1 MPYLIENSAG
11 VWCVQRKVPEK
22 LQSAVARLLN
32 SKKQT
37 QKYLKKSLGTK
48 DRRNRRAM
56 HALADLDRTLRE
68 AEALTRQQ
76 PQKPKAPLRTTIND
90 TEIKRMAEYVYAKA
104 LAWDERTRYGRDE
117 LKRMEAEHIRLE
129 GRPLDGPWAFPYETL
144 PAHGLSPAQLADDR
158 AQLAEDLKDMRDAL
172 ALGDISA
179 VEDHIIEALDTFQI
193 DLDRQGVAYVKLGIE
208 VLRAY
213 VRALQAVELRNAGEP
228 VPTPQLVAPST
239 AAASGT
245 LKEAFEGWKKERD
258 RPESTL
264 HEYGRAIDM
273 FVQLHGNLPILE
285 IKRSHART
293 FREALQLVPKS
304 RKGAL
309 LKASLPELSEYGRAQ
324 PSVQKV
330 SPGTVNK
337 QLGAL
342 QAIAEWGRHNGLVPE
357 DTPWNDPFEEMRLE
371 EEQSQREP
379 FDARDLQTIFN
390 APLFTEHMLPVGAKG
405 EAGIWLPLLAL
416 FAGARQA
423 EYVGLRVSDIR
434 EDGETRVPLMWFT
447 RDTKAGRRLKTKSS
461 ERVVPVHPQII
472 EIGFLNYV
480 AERRKEGEQAWL
492 FPTVAPDQKG
502 ALRAWA
508 KWWGRHL
515 RTHVGVKDTNKVF
528 HSFRHGFQDALR
540 QATPDEELRDALAG
554 RSSGKSVSRRY
565 GAKAMLE
572 RWGVKAL
579 KAAIDKINYPGLDLS
594 RVKPLGAS
602 PNGSY
607 EYLKDRWCH
616 SCRAP
621 SVFAGHRVAEPQPI
635 HTHDAL

>member
-1 MPYLIENSAG
+1 VLG
-11 VWCVQRKVPEK
+11 
-22 LQSAVARLLN
+22 

-48 DRRNRRAM
+48 DRREANRRAT

-76 PQKPKAPLRTTIND
+76 PSKPTAPPRTTLND
-90 TEIKRMAEYVYAKA
+90 AEIQRMAEYAYAKT
-104 LAWDERTRYGRDE
+104 LAWDERVRFGRDE
-117 LKRMEAEHIRLE
+117 FKRIEAEHIRLE
-129 GRPLDGPWAFPYETL
+129 GSSMGAWATPYDGLPPYGLT
-144 PAHGLSPAQLADDR
+144 PAMLKENR
-158 AQLAEDLKDMRDAL
+158 EELAESLKDYREAL
-172 ALGDISA
+172 ALGDITA
-179 VEDHIIEALDTFQI
+179 VEDHIAEALDVFHI
-193 DLDRQGVAYVKLGIE
+193 DLDRQGVAYPKLGIE
-208 VLRAY
+208 ILRAY
-213 VRALQAVELRNAGEP
+213 VRALQAIEQRNAGAP
-228 VPTPQLVAPST
+228 VPTPQPATPST

-245 LKEAFEGWKKERD
+245 LREAFEGWKKERD
-258 RPESTL
+258 RPNGTL
-264 HEYGRAIDM
+264 HEYRRAVEM
-273 FVQLHGNLPILE
+273 FIQLHGNLAILE

-309 LKASLPELSEYGRAQ
+309 LKASLPELSSHGRAQ

-342 QAIAEWGRHNGLVPE
+342 QAIAGWGRHNGLVPE
-357 DTPWNDPFEEMRLE
+357 DAPWNDPFEEMRLE
-371 EEQSQREP
+371 EEQSEREP

-390 APLFTEHMLPVGAKG
+390 APLFTEHKLPVGAKG

-423 EYVGLRVSDIR
+423 EYAGLRASDIR
-434 EDGETRVPLMWFT
+434 EDGDTRVPLMWFT

-461 ERVVPVHPQII
+461 ERVVPVHPQLI
-472 EIGFLNYV
+472 EIGFLEYV
-480 AERRKEGEQAWL
+480 AERRKEDEQAWL

-502 ALRAWA
+502 ALSAWA

-515 RTHVGVKDTNKVF
+515 RDHMGVKDTKKVF

-579 KAAIDKINYPGLDLS
+579 KFAIDRINYPGLDLS
-594 RVKPLGAS
+594 RVRTSGPAKRTRGTKANL
-602 PNGSY
+602 
-607 EYLKDRWCH
+607 
-616 SCRAP
+616 
-621 SVFAGHRVAEPQPI
+621 
-635 HTHDAL
+635 

>member
-1 MPYLIENSAG
+1 MRTMPYLIKNSAD
-11 VWCVQRKVPEK
+11 VWCVQRKVPEP
-22 LQSAVARLLN
+22 LQAAVARVLG

-48 DRRNRRAM
+48 DRREANRRAT

-76 PQKPKAPLRTTIND
+76 PSKPTAPLRTTLND
-90 TEIKRMAEYVYAKA
+90 AEIKRMGEYVYAKT
-104 LAWDERTRYGRDE
+104 LAWDERFRFGRDE
-117 LKRMEAEHIRLE
+117 FKRIEAEHIRLE
-129 GRPLDGPWAFPYETL
+129 GGSIGPWAIPYDEL
-144 PAHGLSPAQLADDR
+144 PPHGLTPAMLKESRDE
-158 AQLAEDLKDMRDAL
+158 LAESLKDYREAL

-179 VEDHIIEALDTFQI
+179 VEDHIVEALDAFHI
-193 DLDRQGVAYVKLGIE
+193 HLDRQGVAYPKLGIE
-208 VLRAY
+208 ILRAY
-213 VRALQAVELRNAGEP
+213 VRALQAIEQRNAGEP
-228 VPTPQLVAPST
+228 VPTPQLVTPST

-245 LKEAFEGWKKERD
+245 LREAFEGWKKERD
-258 RPESTL
+258 RPNGTL
-264 HEYGRAIDM
+264 HEYGRAIEM
-273 FVQLHGNLPILE
+273 FIQLNGNLAVLE

-304 RKGAL
+304 RKGVL
-309 LKASLPELSEYGRAQ
+309 LKASLPELSAHGRAH
-324 PSVQKV
+324 PSIQKV

-337 QLGAL
+337 QLGAV
-342 QAIAEWGRHNGLVPE
+342 QAIAGWGRHNGLVPE
-357 DTPWNDPFEEMRLE
+357 DAPWSDPFEEMRLD

-379 FDARDLQTIFN
+379 FDARDLQIIFN
-390 APLFTEHMLPVGAKG
+390 APLFTERELPVGAKG

-423 EYVGLRVSDIR
+423 EYAGLRASDIR
-434 EDGETRVPLMWFT
+434 EDGVTLVPLMWFA
-447 RDTKAGRRLKTKSS
+447 RDAKSGRRLKTKSS
-461 ERVVPVHPQII
+461 ERVVPIHPQLV

-480 AERRKEGEQAWL
+480 AKRREEGEHAWL

-502 ALRAWA
+502 GLRAWA

-515 RTHVGVKDTNKVF
+515 RNHVGVKDTNKVF

-572 RWGVKAL
+572 RWGVTAL
-579 KAAIDKINYPGLDLS
+579 KSAIEKISYPGLDLS
-594 RVKPLGAS
+594 QVKPLGTQNI
-602 PNGSY
+602 PRIN
-607 EYLKDRWCH
+607 KRK
-616 SCRAP
+616 
-621 SVFAGHRVAEPQPI
+621 
-635 HTHDAL
+635 

>member
-1 MPYLIENSAG
+1 MPYLIKNSAG
-11 VWCVQRKVPEK
+11 VWCIQRKVPEK
-22 LQSAVARLLN
+22 LQAAVARVLG

-37 QKYLKKSLGTK
+37 QIYLKQSLGTK
-48 DRRNRRAM
+48 DRREANRRAT
-56 HALADLDRTLRE
+56 HALADVDRTFRE

-76 PQKPKAPLRTTIND
+76 PPTPKAPLRTTLND
-90 TEIKRMAEYVYAKA
+90 AEIKRMAEYVYAKA

-117 LKRMEAEHIRLE
+117 LKRMEAEHLRRE
-129 GRPLDGPWAFPYETL
+129 GRPLSGPWAFHYETL
-144 PAHGLSPAQLADDR
+144 PAYGLSPAQLAENR
-158 AQLAEDLKDMRDAL
+158 QQLAESIKDFRDAL

-179 VEDHIIEALDTFQI
+179 VQDDIMDALEAFQI
-193 DLDRQGVAYVKLGIE
+193 QLDRQSLAYPKLGIE

-213 VRALQAVELRNAGEP
+213 VRALQAIEQRNAGEP
-228 VPTPQLVAPST
+228 VLTPQLVTAST
-239 AAASGT
+239 ATASGT
-245 LKEAFEGWKKERD
+245 LREAFEGWKKERE
-258 RPESTL
+258 RREGTV

-273 FVQLHGNLPILE
+273 FIQLHGNLPILE

-309 LKASLPELSEYGRAQ
+309 LKASLPDLSDYGRAH
-324 PSVQKV
+324 PTVQKV

-337 QLGAL
+337 QLGAA
-342 QAIAEWGRHNGLVPE
+342 QAIAGWGRHNGLVPE
-357 DTPWNDPFEEMRLE
+357 DAPWSDPFNEMRLE

-390 APLFTEHMLPVGAKG
+390 APLFTEHKLPVGAKG
-405 EAGIWLPLLAL
+405 AAGIWLPLLAL

-423 EYVGLRVSDIR
+423 EYAGLRVSDIR
-434 EDGETRVPLMWFT
+434 EDEQTGVPLMWFT
-447 RDTKAGRRLKTKSS
+447 RDVKAGRRLKTKSS
-461 ERVVPVHPQII
+461 ERVVPVHPQLID
-472 EIGFLNYV
+472 IGFLNYV
-480 AERRKEGEQAWL
+480 AERRKDGEQAWL
-492 FPTVAPDQKG
+492 FPTVAPDQRG

-515 RTHVGVKDTNKVF
+515 RNDVSVKDTNKVF

-579 KAAIDKINYPGLDLS
+579 KGAIDKINYPGLDLS
-594 RVKPLGAS
+594 RVKPLRAS
-602 PNGSY
+602 GRTRGTP
-607 EYLKDRWCH
+607 R
-616 SCRAP
+616 
-621 SVFAGHRVAEPQPI
+621 
-635 HTHDAL
+635 T

>member
-1 MPYLIENSAG
+1 MRAMPYLIENSAG

-22 LQSAVARLLN
+22 LQTAVARLLN

-48 DRRNRRAM
+48 DRREANRRAI
-56 HALADLDRTLRE
+56 HALADLDHTLRE
-68 AEALTRQQ
+68 AEALIRKQ
-76 PQKPKAPLRTTIND
+76 PQEPKAPLRVTLND

-104 LAWDERTRYGRDE
+104 LAWDERCRFGRDE
-117 LKRMEAEHIRLE
+117 MKRMEAEHILLE
-129 GRPLDGPWAFPYETL
+129 GRPLAGPWAVSYETL
-144 PAHGLSPAQLADDR
+144 PTHGLPPAWLAEDR
-158 AQLAEDLKDMRDAL
+158 AVLAEDLKDMRDAL

-179 VEDHIIEALDTFQI
+179 VEDHIIEALDAFQM
-193 DLDRQGVAYVKLGIE
+193 DLDRQCAAYSKLGIE

-213 VRALQAVELRNAGEP
+213 VRALQAIEQRNAGEP
-228 VPTPQLVAPST
+228 VSTPQLVTPS
-239 AAASGT
+239 AGAASGT
-245 LKEAFEGWKKERD
+245 LREAFAGWTKERD
-258 RPESTL
+258 RPESTV
-264 HEYGRAIDM
+264 HEYGRAVEM
-273 FVQLHGNLPILE
+273 FIQLHGNLAILE
-285 IKRSHART
+285 IKRSHARM

-309 LKASLPELSEYGRAQ
+309 LKASLPELSEYGRTH
-324 PSVQKV
+324 PSAQKV

-342 QAIAEWGRHNGLVPE
+342 QAIAGWGRHNGLVPE
-357 DTPWNDPFEEMRLE
+357 DAPWNDPFEEMRLE

-390 APLFTEHMLPVGAKG
+390 TPLFTEHKLPVGAKG
-405 EAGIWLPLLAL
+405 VAGIWLPLLAL

-423 EYVGLRVSDIR
+423 EYAGLRVCDIR
-434 EDGETRVPLMWFT
+434 EDSETRVPLMWFT

-461 ERVVPVHPQII
+461 ERVVPVHPQLI

-492 FPTVAPDQKG
+492 LPTVAPDQKG

-515 RTHVGVKDTNKVF
+515 RDHVGVRDTNKVF

-572 RWGVKAL
+572 RWGVKSL
-579 KAAIDKINYPGLDLS
+579 KTAIDKISFPGLDLS
-594 RVKPLGAS
+594 RVRPLGTQTSSRRKTKA
-602 PNGSY
+602 
-607 EYLKDRWCH
+607 
-616 SCRAP
+616 
-621 SVFAGHRVAEPQPI
+621 
-635 HTHDAL
+635 T

>member
-1 MPYLIENSAG
+1 MMGLIKDRHGTYYA
-11 VWCVQRKVPEK
+11 QRRVPDR
-22 LQSAVARLLN
+22 LQEAVARV
-32 SKKQT
+32 
-37 QKYLKKSLGTK
+37 LKSDKPRQVFLKRSLGTK
-48 DRRNRRAM
+48 VLKDANTRAKPVLM
-56 HALADLDRTLRE
+56 EFDRTLSA
-68 AEALTRQQ
+68 AEALLKRPTQ
-76 PQKPKAPLRTTIND
+76 PKPLRTSLND
-90 TEIKRMAEYVYAKA
+90 AEIKRMAEYVYAKA

-117 LKRMEAEHIRLE
+117 LRRIEAEHERLE
-129 GRPLDGPWAFPYETL
+129 GPLSGPWAFPYETL
-144 PAHGLSPAQLADDR
+144 PEHGLSPAQLADQR
-158 AQLAEDLKDMRDAL
+158 QQLGEELTDMRECL

-179 VEDHIIEALDTFQI
+179 VEDHIEEALSAFDI
-193 DLDRQGVAYVKLGIE
+193 RLDRQSGAYPRLGIE

-213 VRALQAVELRNAGEP
+213 VRALQAIEQRNAGEP
-228 VPTPQLVAPST
+228 VPTPQLVTPST

-245 LKEAFEGWKKERD
+245 LKEAFEGWKKERE
-258 RPESTL
+258 RPEGTV

-273 FVQLHGNLPILE
+273 FIQLHGNLPILE

-304 RKGAL
+304 RKGTL
-309 LKASLPELSEYGRAQ
+309 LKASLPELSDYGRVH
-324 PSVQKV
+324 PTVQKV

-337 QLGAL
+337 QLGAA
-342 QAIAEWGRHNGLVPE
+342 QAVAGWGRHNGLVPE
-357 DTPWNDPFEEMRLE
+357 DAFWSDPFEEMRLD

-390 APLFTEHMLPVGAKG
+390 APLFTEHKLPVGAKG
-405 EAGIWLPLLAL
+405 DAGIWLPLLAL

-423 EYVGLRVSDIR
+423 EYAGLRVSDIR
-434 EDGETRVPLMWFT
+434 EDSETRVPLMWFT

-461 ERVVPVHPQII
+461 ERVVPVHPQLVK
-472 EIGFLNYV
+472 IGFLNYV
-480 AERRKEGEQAWL
+480 AERRKDGEQAWL

-515 RTHVGVKDTNKVF
+515 RDHVGVKDTNKVF

-579 KAAIDKINYPGLDLS
+579 KSAIDKINYPGLDLS
-594 RVKPLGAS
+594 RIRTSGPAKRTRGTKA
-602 PNGSY
+602 N
-607 EYLKDRWCH
+607 R
-616 SCRAP
+616 
-621 SVFAGHRVAEPQPI
+621 
-635 HTHDAL
+635 